1 MGTRRLGRKPHDWA
15 MGATMGAA
23 RGGYGG
29 AWLGER
35 RPGCGA
41 ADPRKVYGQ
50 SQLMGSRCDFHK

>member
-1 MGTRRLGRKPHDWA
+1 

>member
-1 MGTRRLGRKPHDWA
+1 

-23 RGGYGG
+23 RGGYGAHG
-29 AWLGER
+29 LSER

-50 SQLMGSRCDFHK
+50 SQLTGSRCDFHK